1 MPTQTQQSDRPFCI
15 LMADDDLDDISL
27 VADALA
33 ECPFPTEFKN
43 VSDGYELIQYLHRRG
58 YYATAEAPEPDLI
71 LLDLNMPKRN
81 GTEVLAE
88 LKSTPVL
95 REIPIVILTTSDGER
110 DRFRTENLGADG
122 YLTKPNSYEELVEM
136 MNLLKTFQAKAKPP
150 PAPRLYR

>member
-1 MPTQTQQSDRPFCI
+1 MKEKTQQTEQPFVI

-33 ECPFPTEFKN
+33 ECPFPTNFRS

-58 YYATAEAPEPDLI
+58 FYASAEAPVPDLI

-88 LKSTPVL
+88 LKTTPGL
-95 REIPIVILTTSDGER
+95 RGIPIVILTTSDGER
-110 DRFRTENLGADG
+110 DHYRTSNLGADG
-122 YLTKPNSYEELVEM
+122 YLTKPNRYEELVEM
-136 MNLLKTFQAKAKPP
+136 MNLLKTFQARKISTK
-150 PAPRLYR
+150 